1 MIGLFFKM
9 ASIRS
14 STYQPNLILIF
25 YHFSSLILVFDDEEC
40 KVDDWDEPLGL
51 VPGQD
56 KSWGLFSNP
65 TVINM

>member
-1 MIGLFFKM
+1 MPLKNRTIFQNGQ
-9 ASIRS
+9 
-14 STYQPNLILIF
+14 YQIKYYHDLIF
-25 YHFSSLILVFDDEEC
+25 IYSSFLIVFDDEEC

-65 TVINM
+65 TVINI